1 MRQYIYTIASLCAS
15 LLNQTIELDTAV
27 YRRGDDCLPKQA
39 PKPIPQ
45 GRFRFPTE
53 RKPDAMTVGPRHR
66 KLLLVAAAAAIA
78 AAAVLVPT
86 VGGTPPGDL
95 GHDFPLPE
103 DATIVPDPPRLIGFD
118 PPSGSNDNMP
128 SIKGTAADAET
139 VRFYGDDQ

>member
-1 MRQYIYTIASLCAS
+1 
-15 LLNQTIELDTAV
+15 
-27 YRRGDDCLPKQA
+27 
-39 PKPIPQ
+39 
-45 GRFRFPTE
+45 
-53 RKPDAMTVGPRHR
+53 MTVGPRHR

-118 PPSGSNDNMP
+118 PPSGSNDNDAFHQRDGRGRGNRPFLRGRSMN
-128 SIKGTAADAET
+128 KGAANHSPD
-139 VRFYGDDQ
+139 RRIR